1 MNAEADR
8 DQDQQGH
15 QDQRARFAALRAKGM
30 RHKDAAAAMGL
41 SEGAAVAAHTGA
53 HDNALRATRLRGPWV
68 DLLQALELCGPVLAL
83 TRNETTV
90 HEKTGVYEKVSGS
103 EAMGLA
109 LGEAIDLRLFFSR
122 WHAGFA
128 VSEAAA
134 NPGVAPSLS
143 LQFFNPQGVAVH
155 KIFVRDA
162 TDRDA
167 FQSVIDTYTAPVA
180 PNAPV
185 VFVPAEDKAAP
196 RDDSAIDRAALAE
209 AWRGMKDTHEFF
221 GLLNKFG
228 VERQQSFRLTE
239 GEFTQR
245 AELGAIGGLLNEAA
259 FDGTPIMVFVGS
271 PGCIQI
277 HSGPVV
283 RIESMEMKGHGNGN
297 GEGAAPM
304 RWLNVLDPG
313 FNLHMREDRI
323 ASVWIVEKPT
333 SDGIVTSVEAFDQAG
348 ELMAMFFGARKPG
361 QPERE
366 EWRRI
371 VRVLPRLQPAAQNP

>member
-1 MNAEADR
+1 MNAEDIRDR
-8 DQDQQGH
+8 
-15 QDQRARFAALRAKGM
+15 FTALRAKGM

-41 SEGAAVAAHTGA
+41 PEGAAVAAHTGT
-53 HDNALRATRLRGPWV
+53 HERGLRATRLRGPWV
-68 DLLQALELCGPVLAL
+68 EVLQALELCGPVLAL

-103 EAMGLA
+103 GAMGIA

-134 NPGVAPSLS
+134 NAGVLPSLS
-143 LQFFNPQGVAVH
+143 LQFFDAHGVAVH
-155 KIFVRDA
+155 KVFVRDA

-167 FQSVIDTYTAPVA
+167 FQSVIDAFTATDEADEPVT
-180 PNAPV
+180 
-185 VFVPAEDKAAP
+185 FVAAQDKPAP
-196 RDDSAIDRAALAE
+196 REDSAIDTAGLAQ
-209 AWRGMKDTHEFF
+209 AWRGMKDTHDFF

-245 AELGAIGGLLNEAA
+245 AQPGAIGALLQEAS
-259 FDGTPIMVFVGS
+259 FDGTPIMVFVAS

-277 HSGPVV
+277 HSGPVM
-283 RIESMEMKGHGNGN
+283 RIEPMEMKGQGDN
-297 GEGAAPM
+297 ATPM

-313 FNLHMREDRI
+313 FNLHLREDRI

-333 SDGIVTSVEAFDQAG
+333 SDGVVTSVEAFDQAG

-361 QPERE
+361 MPELAP
-366 EWRRI
+366 WRDI
-371 VRVLPRLQPAAQNP
+371 VRGLPRLQTTAPTP

>member
-1 MNAEADR
+1 MNAEATP
-8 DQDQQGH
+8 
-15 QDQRARFAALRAKGM
+15 DQRDHRDRFAALRAKGM
-30 RHKDAAAAMGL
+30 RHKDAAAAMGM

-53 HDNALRATRLRGPWV
+53 HDKALRATRLRGPWV
-68 DLLQALELCGPVLAL
+68 ELLQALELCGPVLAL

-167 FQSVIDTYTAPVA
+167 FQSVIDTYTAADEPVA
-180 PNAPV
+180 
-185 VFVPAEDKAAP
+185 FVPAKDKAAP
-196 RDDSAIDRAALAE
+196 REDSAIDSAALAE

-245 AELGAIGGLLNEAA
+245 AELGAIAGLLQEAS

-283 RIESMEMKGHGNGN
+283 RIEPMEMKGQGDNGP
-297 GEGAAPM
+297 PM

-333 SDGIVTSVEAFDQAG
+333 SDGVVTSVEAFDQAG

-371 VRVLPRLQPAAQNP
+371 VSVLPRLQPAAQKQ

>member
-1 MNAEADR
+1 MNVEEIRSHFAE
-8 DQDQQGH
+8 
-15 QDQRARFAALRAKGM
+15 LRANGM

-41 SEGAAVAAHTGA
+41 SEGAAIAAHIGA
-53 HDNALRATRLRGPWV
+53 HDKVLHATLLKGPWV
-68 DLLQALELCGPVLAL
+68 ELLQALELCGPVLAL

-134 NPGVAPSLS
+134 NAGVPPSLS
-143 LQFFNPQGVAVH
+143 LQFFNANGVAVH
-155 KIFVRDA
+155 KIFVREA
-162 TDRDA
+162 TDREA
-167 FQSVIDTYTAPVA
+167 FQSVIDTYTAPDA
-180 PNAPV
+180 PDAPV
-185 VFVPAEDKAAP
+185 QFVPAEPKAAP
-196 RDDSAIDRAALAE
+196 RDDSAIDAGGLSE
-209 AWRGMKDTHEFF
+209 AWRGMQDTHEFF

-245 AELGAIGGLLNEAA
+245 AETSAVRELLQEAT

-283 RIESMEMKGHGNGN
+283 RVEPMEIRGML
-297 GEGAAPM
+297 
-304 RWLNVLDPG
+304 WLNVLDPD
-313 FNLHMREDRI
+313 FNLHLREDRI

-333 SDGIVTSVEAFDQAG
+333 SDGVVTSVEAFDGEG
-348 ELMAMFFGARKPG
+348 ELMAIFFGARKPG
-361 QPERE
+361 VPERG
-366 EWRRI
+366 EWRQI
-371 VRVLPRLQPAAQNP
+371 VRKLSRVATSGEEAL